1 MMLNLIIT
9 IQEINII
16 KEKDLDLKKTLIKS
30 KKIKIKIKEMIVK
43 Y

>member
-30 KKIKIKIKEMIVK
+30 KRIKIKIKEMIVK

>member
-16 KEKDLDLKKTLIKS
+16 KEKDLDIKKTLIKS
-30 KKIKIKIKEMIVK
+30 KRIKIKIKEMIVK